1 MASVSDVANR
11 VPTMVAMMLATATPL
26 ILLRRSLRCGAREPP
41 VSPSRRRAALALGAA
56 ALALAACKTVGPDFK
71 APTASGAQGYAM
83 SGDAVSPRAMLTPEA
98 RAAGPWWTAFA
109 SPTLDK
115 VMTEALAGNR
125 TAAEAE
131 ANLQKAQA
139 QAASVRG
146 SLGPQA
152 DLSASARRSRINTQA
167 FGFTGFPSRTL
178 SLYSVGAA
186 VAYDLDLFGGG
197 RRRLEAANAHAEA
210 EGARADAA
218 YLTLTGN
225 VALQAV
231 RIAGLRGEI
240 AALEAVI
247 ADDHRNVEI
256 ARKAEAA
263 GGEAPSAGTGARAQL
278 AEDEALLPPLQRDLA
293 ELAAPAAIPV
303 SLPSDLVRKRPDIR
317 AAEADLH
324 AATAQIGVAEAAR
337 YPSLKLTADLT
348 QTALTPGDLFSTSA
362 SGWNIGAGLAQ
373 PLFRG
378 GSLKAN
384 QRAAEAEARASL
396 ARYEQTVLTAFVQV
410 SDVLAALAHDDAEI
424 RALTEARAAAEA
436 SLADAQTAWRLGG
449 GPFKDIVDE
458 QRDLNEARRN
468 LAAAQSRRL
477 ADVVALY
484 AATAADWRAP

>member
-1 MASVSDVANR
+1 
-11 VPTMVAMMLATATPL
+11 
-26 ILLRRSLRCGAREPP
+26 
-41 VSPSRRRAALALGAA
+41 VSPSSRRAALALAAA
-56 ALALAACKTVGPDFK
+56 ALTLAACKTMGPDFTTPA
-71 APTASGAQGYAM
+71 APATQGYAM
-83 SGDAVSPRAMLTPEA
+83 SGDAVSQRAVLTPEV
-98 RAAGPWWTAFA
+98 RAAGPWWTAFS
-109 SPTLDK
+109 SPTLDR

-131 ANLQKAQA
+131 ANLQQAQA

-186 VAYDLDLFGGG
+186 VVYDLDLFGGG

-218 YLTLTGN
+218 YLALTGN

-240 AALEAVI
+240 AAVEAVI
-247 ADDHRNVEI
+247 ADDRRNVEI

-278 AEDEALLPPLQRDLA
+278 AEDEALLPPLRRDLSAARHQLALLVGRAPAEWTAPDFDLA
-293 ELAAPAAIPV
+293 ELAAPAAIPI

-337 YPSLKLTADLT
+337 YPNLKLTADLT

-362 SGWNIGAGLAQ
+362 SGWNVGAGLAQ
-373 PLFRG
+373 PLLRG

-424 RALTEARAAAEA
+424 RALTEAQAAAEA